1 MANEYELPS
10 KKDFFSVSLELY
22 SKADFSRRIEEF
34 LCSDKP
40 DIVILFTTGM
50 IMEKLAGGENKENIP
65 EGSMLLPG
73 EGALFDREELE
84 LLETKAVTDFDCL
97 NVFFKNGASTVYIVG
112 DDEKKMR
119 SLMECFTRINP
130 ELIVQGAYYLN
141 PSLSE
146 ELKLSDE
153 LIVNEINGNAPDIL
167 VVMMDSP
174 RQEKWIKENQSILH
188 AKICLGMGAVAEAF
202 VRIHKK
208 IPGIIRTFHLEGI
221 YKNLFCRKNK
231 GENRTRRI
239 FYKKL
244 EQYKNKKEP

>member
-1 MANEYELPS
+1 MTKERELPS
-10 KKDFFSVSLELY
+10 EKDFFSVSLKLY
-22 SKADFSRRIEEF
+22 SKAGFLQKIEEF
-34 LCSDKP
+34 LGNDKL

-50 IMEKLAGGENKENIP
+50 IIDMLSGGEGEESLP
-65 EGSMLLPG
+65 DGSVLIPG
-73 EGALFDREELE
+73 ERALFSREEIESLE
-84 LLETKAVTDFDCL
+84 AGVTDFGCL
-97 NVFFKNGASTVYIVG
+97 DGFFKNGPCTVYIVG

-119 SLMECFTRINP
+119 SLMECFTRINT
-130 ELIVQGAYYLN
+130 EIVMQGAYYVN

-153 LIVNEINGNAPDIL
+153 LIVNEINANAPDIL

-174 RQEKWIKENQSILH
+174 RQEEWIKENQSILH
-188 AKICLGMGAVAEAF
+188 AKVCIGMGAVVEPF

-208 IPGIIRTFHLEGI
+208 TPGIFSTLHLESVF
-221 YKNLFCRKNK
+221 KSLFCRKNK

>member
-10 KKDFFSVSLELY
+10 KKDLFSISLELY

-40 DIVILFTTGM
+40 DIIIFFTTGM
-50 IMEKLAGGENKENIP
+50 ITEKFAGDENRENLP
-65 EGSMLLPG
+65 EGSILLPG
-73 EGALFDREELE
+73 ERALFEKEELE
-84 LLETKAVTDFDCL
+84 FLETRAVTDYTSL
-97 NVFFKNGASTVYIVG
+97 NVFFENGEYTVYIVG

-119 SLMECFTRINP
+119 SLMECFKRINP
-130 ELIVQGAYYLN
+130 ELTVQGAYYVD

-174 RQEKWIKENQSILH
+174 RQEEWIKENQSILH
-188 AKICLGMGAVAEAF
+188 AKICLGMGAVADDF

-221 YKNLFCRKNK
+221 YKSLFYGKNK
-231 GENRTRRI
+231 RENRTRRI